1 MIAPDSSASPARN
14 TFAGWVPTIT
24 GQLSFSLIGLGTNSS
39 DCVTANV
46 ETDAGGAARAPTR
59 HVLVYQERAA
69 RDLPMPLWLA
79 KRVRRW
85 VKTHFILIGSS
96 SPSTRPRLDLE
107 TENNRYQLL
116 HDEIGVLRG
125 KAYMVP
131 DDQGDPEAIKRF
143 IQSIK
148 SRIGEIERATPRG
161 TICGGFDLATELDLV
176 PKAAEAA
183 GVIFADCTFELYRS
197 GEIRLHFDPAALAYA
212 EAQDDAGD
220 PDSTAAEGLIGGL
233 SKQAYY
239 FIKDI
244 SHRHFHHDASS
255 DNILPAFAVRD
266 GDDDGWRRDSLW
278 SLSRAVLEHRRRNAL
293 LDHKRA
299 LGILAYAESFQA
311 HLACVRRAADGG
323 FEPSEAG
330 MSFDF
335 SHTRASLGATIDE
348 LAFKKSFGL
357 SVIGTV
363 IATILAAMALWM
375 GAAQISNS
383 LCSKASA
390 CVPPVPPGWLSSTLG
405 FIIQHPA
412 VGLGIVTTLLVVWV
426 VKTQRGIAQI
436 RLVTGF
442 QHVLGGWVI
451 ALGASA
457 SQRLRKKHPTFGDN
471 LGGVIAWLSAS
482 AIVLGTLWVLGGL
495 FSLNPFW
502 PEAWTVDAW
511 VRAATEKTVVGWRA
525 NQPT

>member
-1 MIAPDSSASPARN
+1 MTAPESAATTTRD
-14 TFAGWVPTIT
+14 TFAGWVPTIA

-46 ETDAGGAARAPTR
+46 ETYAGASAKVPTR
-59 HVLVYQERAA
+59 HVLVYQERVA

-79 KRVRRW
+79 KRVRPW
-85 VKTHFILIGSS
+85 VRTHFILVGSS
-96 SPSTRPRLDLE
+96 APANRPRLDLD
-107 TENNRYQLL
+107 TENKRYQLL
-116 HDEIGVLRG
+116 HDEIGVLKG
-125 KAYMVP
+125 KIYMVP
-131 DDQGDPEAIKRF
+131 YDQDVPKATQRFLQVIKA
-143 IQSIK
+143 
-148 SRIGEIERATPRG
+148 RIGEIERATPRG
-161 TICGGFDLATELDLV
+161 TICGSFDLAAEFDLV
-176 PKAAEAA
+176 PVAAAAE
-183 GVIFADCTFELYRS
+183 GVVFAECDFELYRS
-197 GEIRLHFDPAALAYA
+197 GEVRLHFDAQTPAYA
-212 EAQDDAGD
+212 EAVDDAEEAD
-220 PDSTAAEGLIGGL
+220 ETDEGLISGL

-255 DNILPAFAVRD
+255 DNILPAFRVRD

-363 IATILAAMALWM
+363 LATALAAIALWI
-375 GAAQISNS
+375 GAVQISDS
-383 LCSKASA
+383 LCSADLP
-390 CVPPVPPGWLSSTLG
+390 CEEPVPPRWLTSTLAYV
-405 FIIQHPA
+405 IEHPA
-412 VGLGIVTTLLVVWV
+412 VGLGIITIALVIWV
-426 VKTQRGIAQI
+426 VKTQRGIAQA
-436 RLVTGF
+436 RLVKGF
-442 QHVLGGWVI
+442 QHVVGGWVV

-457 SQRLRKKHPTFGDN
+457 SRWARKKHPTFGDN
-471 LGGVIAWLSAS
+471 LGGAVAWLMAT
-482 AIVLGTLWVLGGL
+482 ITVLGILFAVGGV
-495 FSLNPFW
+495 FSLNPVW
-502 PEAWTVDAW
+502 PTGWTIESWAHALADNRLFGWNAG
-511 VRAATEKTVVGWRA
+511 AKT
-525 NQPT
+525 

>member
-1 MIAPDSSASPARN
+1 MTMTAPDSSAAHPRN

-46 ETDAGGAARAPTR
+46 ETYSGEAARAPTR
-59 HVLVYQERAA
+59 HVLVYQERSA
-69 RDLPMPLWLA
+69 RDLPIPLWLA
-79 KRVRRW
+79 KWVRRW

-96 SPSTRPRLDLE
+96 SPANRPRLDLE

-125 KAYMVP
+125 RVYMVP
-131 DDQGDPEAIKRF
+131 DDQEDPKAIKRF
-143 IQSIK
+143 LQSIK
-148 SRIGEIERATPRG
+148 NRIGEIERATPRG
-161 TICGGFDLATELDLV
+161 TICGGFDLATEFDLV
-176 PKAAEAA
+176 PRAAEAA
-183 GVIFADCTFELYRS
+183 GVFFADCSFELYRS
-197 GEIRLHFDPAALAYA
+197 GELRLHFDPEAPAYA
-212 EAQDDAGD
+212 EAHDDAGD
-220 PDSTAAEGLIGGL
+220 PDDADPEGLIGGL

-363 IATILAAMALWM
+363 IATVLAAMALWM
-375 GAAQISNS
+375 GAAQISTS
-383 LCSKASA
+383 FCGDDPA
-390 CVPPVPPGWLSSTLG
+390 CKPPVPPTWLSSTLG
-405 FIIQHPA
+405 YIIQHPA
-412 VGLGIVTTLLVVWV
+412 TGLAIVAVMLVVWV
-426 VKTQRGIAQI
+426 VKTQRGIAQF

-442 QHVLGGWVI
+442 HHVVGGWVI

-457 SQRLRKKHPTFGDN
+457 SRWLRKEHPTFGDN
-471 LGGVIAWLSAS
+471 LGGVITWLSAT
-482 AIVLGTLWVLGGL
+482 AIVVGTLWAVSGI

-502 PEAWTVDAW
+502 PEGWTVDAW
-511 VRAATEKTVVGWRA
+511 VRAVAENRVVGWRA
-525 NQPT
+525 G

>member
-1 MIAPDSSASPARN
+1 MTAPESATTTTRDS
-14 TFAGWVPTIT
+14 FAGWVPTIT

-39 DCVTANV
+39 DCVTANI
-46 ETDAGGAARAPTR
+46 ETFAEGSAKAPTR
-59 HVLVYQERAA
+59 HVLVYQERVA

-79 KRVRRW
+79 KWLRRW
-85 VKTHFILIGSS
+85 VKTHFILVGSS
-96 SPSTRPRLDLE
+96 SPAKRPRLDLP
-107 TENNRYQLL
+107 TEHNRYQLL
-116 HDEIGVLRG
+116 PDEIGVLKG
-125 KAYMVP
+125 KVYMVA
-131 DDQGDPEAIKRF
+131 DDQEDPKAIQPFLDAIKA
-143 IQSIK
+143 
-148 SRIGEIERATPRG
+148 RIGEIERATPRG
-161 TICGGFDLATELDLV
+161 TICGSFDLATEFDLV
-176 PKAAEAA
+176 PRTAAAA
-183 GVIFADCTFELYRS
+183 GIVFADCDFELYRS
-197 GEIRLHFDPAALAYA
+197 GELRLHFDAATPAYA

-220 PDSTAAEGLIGGL
+220 PGNTDPEGLVSGL

-255 DNILPAFAVRD
+255 DNILPAFRVRD

-299 LGILAYAESFQA
+299 LGILAYAESFQS

-363 IATILAAMALWM
+363 LATALASIALWI
-375 GAAQISNS
+375 GAVQIGNS
-383 LCSKASA
+383 LCGTDASCEA
-390 CVPPVPPGWLSSTLG
+390 PTPPGWLASTLAYM
-405 FIIQHPA
+405 IEHPA
-412 VGLGIVTTLLVVWV
+412 IGLAGITAAIVIWV
-426 VKTQRGIAQI
+426 VKTQRGIAQARI
-436 RLVTGF
+436 VKGF
-442 QHVLGGWVI
+442 QHVVGGWVI

-457 SQRLRKKHPTFGDN
+457 SRWLRTKHPTFGDN
-471 LGGVIAWLSAS
+471 LGGFIAWIVAT
-482 AIVLGTLWVLGGL
+482 AIVLGAVFAVGGV

-502 PEAWTVDAW
+502 PDGWTIEAWL
-511 VRAATEKTVVGWRA
+511 RALATSPVVGW
-525 NQPT
+525 NVSSST